1 MAGVM
6 KEERAEGRESMKEER
21 GEGRERMKEESET
34 RIKKIG

>member
-1 MAGVM
+1 MAGLM

>member
-1 MAGVM
+1 M

-21 GEGRERMKEESET
+21 GEERERMKEESET